1 MKDIGY
7 TKENFIKVCNESKT
21 MSEACSNCK
30 ITTDREIKEHLNRN
44 IQSECGL
51 IRRNSQ
57 VDNAELN

>member
-44 IQSECGL
+44 I
-51 IRRNSQ
+51 
-57 VDNAELN
+57 